1 MLIICFSC
9 VLDVIMTVMEVV
21 DYLYFH
27 LLDGF
32 ITGFVGQLHIL
43 IFFVFQ
49 LFFDKLLHW
58 QQAIL
63 LSQEKPSIVDLDEG
77 VWIFR

>member
-1 MLIICFSC
+1 
-9 VLDVIMTVMEVV
+9 MTGMEVV

-32 ITGFVGQLHIL
+32 ISGFMGQLHIL
-43 IFFVFQ
+43 ILLVFQ
-49 LFFDKLLHW
+49 LFFYKFLHW
-58 QQAIL
+58 EQAIL